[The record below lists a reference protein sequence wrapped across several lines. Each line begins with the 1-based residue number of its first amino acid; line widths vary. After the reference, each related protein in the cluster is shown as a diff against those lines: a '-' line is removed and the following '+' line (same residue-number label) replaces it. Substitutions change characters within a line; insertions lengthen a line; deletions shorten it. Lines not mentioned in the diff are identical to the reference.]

1 MINFDT
7 FQKAPADFKEV
18 YRLTVSD
25 REMQKKK
32 TVVKSKFY
40 HINDKRFYFADRIT
54 SLPLNHPHLQRL
66 FDFKGKKGQIIERY
80 FWEEK
85 ETPIRNRKQGRGI
98 KRTTVLVA
106 SAFDE
111 QTRRLS
117 PQPKRKIY

>member
-1 MINFDT
+1 MIRFKKPQLILKRPIGLL
-7 FQKAPADFKEV
+7 FQIE
-18 YRLTVSD
+18 RC
-25 REMQKKK
+25 KKK
-32 TVVKSKFY
+32 TVAKSKFY
-40 HINDKRFYFADRIT
+40 QINDKRFYFVDGIT
-54 SLPLNHPHLQRL
+54 SLPLSHPHLQRL